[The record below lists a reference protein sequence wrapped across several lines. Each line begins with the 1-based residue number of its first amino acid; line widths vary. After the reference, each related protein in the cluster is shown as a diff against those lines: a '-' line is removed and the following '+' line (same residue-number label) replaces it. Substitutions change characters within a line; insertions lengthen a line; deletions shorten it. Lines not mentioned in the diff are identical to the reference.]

1 MEPPNQRLKLASA
14 EGEPL
19 RLPPRLS
26 CVAKSSVPCARRPG
40 ACSLSATPL
49 YGRRPKAFW
58 YSGQLERL
66 KSDARNELVR
76 LC

>member
-1 MEPPNQRLKLASA
+1 MEPPNERLKLASA

-49 YGRRPKAFW
+49 RRTLHFAFQPI
-58 YSGQLERL
+58 GP
-66 KSDARNELVR
+66 A
-76 LC
+76 